1 MNYLIIF
8 LNHLIGFLLV
18 ILFFVTC
25 EDNIIKENRELDQ
38 QDTLAI
44 VDTVRFGDINNLLQQ
59 KCYHCHSEQ
68 EYSFYALN
76 LDSYENVMV
85 GSQNG
90 PVAIP
95 YEPNQSLLYTKC
107 SGEHSEGERMP
118 QDELTYFDEHP
129 EKLQLIYDWIIFGC
143 LE

>member
-1 MNYLIIF
+1 
-8 LNHLIGFLLV
+8 
-18 ILFFVTC
+18 
-25 EDNIIKENRELDQ
+25 
-38 QDTLAI
+38 
-44 VDTVRFGDINNLLQQ
+44 
-59 KCYHCHSEQ
+59 
-68 EYSFYALN
+68 
-76 LDSYENVMV
+76 MV

-129 EKLQLIYDWIIFGC
+129 DKLQLIYDWIIFGC

>member
-8 LNHLIGFLLV
+8 INNALGFLLV

-44 VDTVRFGDINNLLQQ
+44 VDTVRFEDINNLLQQ

-68 EYSFYALN
+68 EYSFYDLN

-129 EKLQLIYDWIIFGC
+129 DKLQLIYDWIIFGC
-143 LE
+143 VE

>member
-8 LNHLIGFLLV
+8 INNALGFLLV

-25 EDNIIKENRELDQ
+25 EDNIIKENRDLDQ

-76 LDSYENVMV
+76 LDSYENVMI

-90 PVAIP
+90 AVAIP

-143 LE
+143 HE